1 MTLINIKDKL
11 PPTAVAWKIQVPR
24 GKTLFQKKTVRD
36 EAKGCRLTNEKP
48 LFFYFGNVKIVA
60 TITMIASRGGAA
72 KRWQHVAL
80 RTPPF
85 PHIKRAIDTKLLS
98 INRCKTDLKDY
109 PSFIFP
115 VLRNCLV
122 WPHSFSGQ
130 LSDSF
135 FLFTVQRGGK
145 NSFEWFQAI

>member
-11 PPTAVAWKIQVPR
+11 PPTTVAWKFQVPR
-24 GKTLFQKKTVRD
+24 GKTLFQKKTVSD

-48 LFFYFGNVKIVA
+48 LFFYFGNVKIIA

-80 RTPPF
+80 HTQPF
-85 PHIKRAIDTKLLS
+85 PHIKRAKDTKLLS

-109 PSFIFP
+109 LSFIFP

-135 FLFTVQRGGK
+135 FFIYSSERGK
-145 NSFEWFQAI
+145 K